1 MSMMRSHWSTSFCR
15 TNRYRRRRST
25 RKGKPVPRAFYE
37 LSLQI
42 EFVENSVNEA
52 RIRAS
57 TDRPQLK
64 RCNRFRQRLP
74 PRSHAIVH
82 DAWSSAVSRK
92 FLKPLVTP
100 DGTAVCKALQTD
112 GMGLLQVLRLLSGH
126 PNYEEAGSLRAHALG
141 VLLESRLFML
151 LLFD

>member
-1 MSMMRSHWSTSFCR
+1 
-15 TNRYRRRRST
+15 
-25 RKGKPVPRAFYE
+25 
-37 LSLQI
+37 LQI
-42 EFVENSVNEA
+42 EFVENSANEA
-52 RIRAS
+52 RISAS
-57 TDRPQLK
+57 SDRPQLK

-74 PRSHAIVH
+74 PKPPRSHPIAH

-100 DGTAVCKALQTD
+100 DGTAVCKVLQTD

-141 VLLESRLFML
+141 VLLESPLFML